1 MQLPSTIATS
11 RKSSV
16 LRAFVEHEQAR
27 GGGLPPVPPLAHR
40 SPARGYGGGQPV
52 EFRPTVGPWGQP
64 VDGKE
69 HAAHRLTPLLHRLPT
84 ARRGDL
90 PDSKHQHSMD
100 RGKGKSPK
108 GLPCGGYT
116 ERGTQSHGAAKGR
129 PAGADT

>member
-1 MQLPSTIATS
+1 MSPKYVIL
-11 RKSSV
+11 
-16 LRAFVEHEQAR
+16 R

-40 SPARGYGGGQPV
+40 SPARGYAGGQPV

-90 PDSKHQHSMD
+90 PDAEHQHRID
-100 RGKGKSPK
+100 RGKSKSPK
-108 GLPCGGYT
+108 GATLRGLYRARDPVSRRGQGTPCG
-116 ERGTQSHGAAKGR
+116 R
-129 PAGADT
+129 

>member
-1 MQLPSTIATS
+1 MPSWNTS
-11 RKSSV
+11 KHGQDESEVTSFFAV
-16 LRAFVEHEQAR
+16 
-27 GGGLPPVPPLAHR
+27 GLPPVPPLAHR
-40 SPARGYGGGQPV
+40 SPARGYAGGQPV

-100 RGKGKSPK
+100 RGKGKST
-108 GLPCGGYT
+108 PCGGYT
-116 ERGTQSHGAAKGR
+116 ERWTQSHGAAKGR